1 MATLQ
6 DYDGLLLAFNN
17 KFLTNLIGEK
27 YKLSKIRFKFISI
40 NRNPMYRTFATY
52 QDFYNYFVSI
62 LASGER
68 SCLSGRFAVLESI
81 ELENEK
87 LNFPN
92 SYYVRTITS
101 KVQVQKNFKYDS
113 YRSKFNDSQVELYQK
128 YLNRRFNNYVKDIST
143 LTTFRKQQYIES
155 CWIDPDYF
163 KGDLIQLLTV

>member
-1 MATLQ
+1 MAQLQ

-27 YKLSKIRFKFISI
+27 YKLSKIRFKFLSI

-52 QDFYNYFVSI
+52 EDFVKFFASI
-62 LASGER
+62 LNDPQR
-68 SCLSGRFAVLESI
+68 SCMSGKFAVLESI
-81 ELENEK
+81 ELVNEK

-92 SYYVRTITS
+92 SYYARTITTN
-101 KVQVQKNFKYDS
+101 VQVQKNFKFDS

-128 YLNRRFNNYVKDIST
+128 YLNRKFNNYITDVST
-143 LTTFRKQQYIES
+143 LTTFRKQQYIQS

-163 KGDLIQLLTV
+163 VGDLIQLLTV

>member
-17 KFLTNLIGEK
+17 KFLINLIGEK
-27 YKLSKIRFKFISI
+27 YKLTKIRFKFISI

>member
-17 KFLTNLIGEK
+17 KFLLNLIGEK
-27 YKLSKIRFKFISI
+27 YKLSKIRFKFLSI
-40 NRNPMYRTFATY
+40 NRSPMYRTFASY

-62 LASGER
+62 LASPER
-68 SCLSGRFAVLESI
+68 SCISGRFAVLESI

-87 LNFPN
+87 MNFPN

-128 YLNRRFNNYVKDIST
+128 YLNRRFNNYVTDIST